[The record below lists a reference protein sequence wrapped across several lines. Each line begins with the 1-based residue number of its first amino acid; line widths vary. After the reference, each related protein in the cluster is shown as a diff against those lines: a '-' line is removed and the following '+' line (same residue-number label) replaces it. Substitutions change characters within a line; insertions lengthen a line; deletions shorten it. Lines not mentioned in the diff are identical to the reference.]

1 MTLTLRTIPARH
13 LDPRKSDEI
22 LALCSAAY
30 EEDFGQYADLFSD
43 PIHVLA
49 EEDGRLV
56 SHALWI
62 ERILEAD
69 HRLQLRTAYVEA
81 VATLPALQG
90 RGYGSAVMRA
100 LGAAIQD
107 GYDLAA
113 LSPSDPAFYA
123 RFGWE
128 LWQGPLLVRTGAG
141 TEAAGE
147 EAAGEEEAMILR
159 LPATPPLDLTWSLS
173 VEWRPIEPW

>member
-13 LDPRKSDEI
+13 LDPRKADEI

-30 EEDFGQYADLFSD
+30 EEDFRAYMDLFTD
-43 PIHVLA
+43 PVHVLA

-62 ERILEAD
+62 ERVLEAD
-69 HRLQLRTAYVEA
+69 HRLQLHTAYVEA
-81 VATLPALQG
+81 VATLPEVQG

-100 LGAAIQD
+100 LGAAVQT

-128 LWQGPLLVRTGAG
+128 LWQGPLLVRTDVG

-147 EAAGEEEAMILR
+147 EAAPDEEAMILR